1 MSVDISGRAN
11 IAVPQPFADLFKLE
25 AFGEQQT
32 GAGVA
37 QVVEPDVRQAVPFQ
51 KSPEPP
57 GHHIGTKGCSIR
69 PLADE
74 IIAHIA
80 RPHENLVFPLFL
92 PKTAE
97 IVLHL
102 GNQRQG
108 AAGRASRGGEVLR
121 RKKTPKKTKKKTR
134 GCLGGLNAPL
144 RWSSMPGLPSF
155 CSKLVPFALET
166 EKGQDLHLR

>member
-1 MSVDISGRAN
+1 MPVDISGRADV
-11 IAVPQPFADLFKLE
+11 AVPQPFADLFKLE
-25 AFGEQQT
+25 ALGKQQAGT
-32 GAGVA
+32 GVA
-37 QVVEPDVRQAVPFQ
+37 QIVEPDVRQAVPFQ
-51 KSPEPP
+51 KPP
-57 GHHIGTKGCSIR
+57 KATGYYVRAEWRSIR

-74 IIAHIA
+74 IVAHIA
-80 RPHENLVFPLFL
+80 RPHENLVFPLYL

-108 AAGRASRGGEVLR
+108 AAGRQSRGEELLRQKKPQNQEMVLR
-121 RKKTPKKTKKKTR
+121 
-134 GCLGGLNAPL
+134 LNAPL
-144 RWSSMPGLPSF
+144 RWSSMPGIPSF

>member
-74 IIAHIA
+74 IVAHIA

-108 AAGRASRGGEVLR
+108 AAGRQSRGEELLRQKKPQNQEMVLR
-121 RKKTPKKTKKKTR
+121 
-134 GCLGGLNAPL
+134 LNAPL